1 MSLILGRKGEESK
14 QMKIFPTVYKTSR
27 AVLVAMM
34 ITLFG
39 ACSTRQTDHGGRLHV
54 TATIAPATDLIRR
67 LGDTLVY
74 ATTLLPQGN
83 SPESYE
89 PTPQTIQALATSRAY
104 YYMGDLGFER
114 SWVERIQSLHPE
126 LRLVRL
132 DAGLDTLR
140 ASQHRGDHL
149 HDPHYWTSM
158 RGLRTMSRTIY
169 RSLCQIDSVNSPA
182 YTASYEALG
191 DTLAQLEQTLRTTLS
206 ALPSRAFL
214 IYHPSLSDFA
224 CEWGLE
230 QLVVE
235 EDGKDP
241 TPQHLERLL
250 QRAKAL
256 GVRVVFIQ
264 KEFDTKLTESL
275 ANELGAQTVEIN
287 PLDGD
292 WKGQLLR
299 IARALSAS
307 R

>member
-1 MSLILGRKGEESK
+1 M
-14 QMKIFPTVYKTSR
+14 
-27 AVLVAMM
+27 A
-34 ITLFG
+34 TL
-39 ACSTRQTDHGGRLHV
+39 
-54 TATIAPATDLIRR
+54 
-67 LGDTLVY
+67 
-74 ATTLLPQGN
+74 N
-83 SPESYE
+83 E
-89 PTPQTIQALATSRAY
+89 
-104 YYMGDLGFER
+104 
-114 SWVERIQSLHPE
+114 
-126 LRLVRL
+126 
-132 DAGLDTLR
+132 
-140 ASQHRGDHL
+140 
-149 HDPHYWTSM
+149 
-158 RGLRTMSRTIY
+158 
-169 RSLCQIDSVNSPA
+169 
-182 YTASYEALG
+182 
-191 DTLAQLEQTLRTTLS
+191 
-206 ALPSRAFL
+206 LPSRAFL

-299 IARALSAS
+299 IASALSAS

>member
-1 MSLILGRKGEESK
+1 
-14 QMKIFPTVYKTSR
+14 
-27 AVLVAMM
+27 
-34 ITLFG
+34 
-39 ACSTRQTDHGGRLHV
+39 
-54 TATIAPATDLIRR
+54 
-67 LGDTLVY
+67 
-74 ATTLLPQGN
+74 
-83 SPESYE
+83 
-89 PTPQTIQALATSRAY
+89 
-104 YYMGDLGFER
+104 
-114 SWVERIQSLHPE
+114 
-126 LRLVRL
+126 
-132 DAGLDTLR
+132 
-140 ASQHRGDHL
+140 
-149 HDPHYWTSM
+149 
-158 RGLRTMSRTIY
+158 MSRTIY
-169 RSLCQIDSVNSPA
+169 RSLCQIDSVNSSA
-182 YTASYEALG
+182 YTASYEALS
-191 DTLAQLEQTLRTTLS
+191 DTLAQLEQTLRATLNE
-206 ALPSRAFL
+206 LPSRAFL

-299 IARALSAS
+299 IAGALSAS

>member
-1 MSLILGRKGEESK
+1 ME
-14 QMKIFPTVYKTSR
+14 
-27 AVLVAMM
+27 
-34 ITLFG
+34 G
-39 ACSTRQTDHGGRLHV
+39 ACMSQRPSLQRPILSVVWAIRSSMPRRSYLKG
-54 TATIAPATDLIRR
+54 IA
-67 LGDTLVY
+67 
-74 ATTLLPQGN
+74 Q
-83 SPESYE
+83 
-89 PTPQTIQALATSRAY
+89 RA
-104 YYMGDLGFER
+104 M
-114 SWVERIQSLHPE
+114 SPE

-132 DAGLDTLR
+132 DAGLDTMR
-140 ASQHRGDHL
+140 ASQHQGDHL

-169 RSLCQIDSVNSPA
+169 RSLCQMDSVHSPA
-182 YTASYEALG
+182 YTASYEALS
-191 DTLAQLEQTLRTTLS
+191 DTLVQLEQTLRATLS
-206 ALPSRAFL
+206 ELPSRAFL

-299 IARALSAS
+299 IAGALSAL

>member
-14 QMKIFPTVYKTSR
+14 QMKIFPTIYKTSR

-132 DAGLDTLR
+132 DVGLDTMR
-140 ASQHRGDHL
+140 SSKHSGDHL

-182 YTASYEALG
+182 YTASYEALS
-191 DTLAQLEQTLRTTLS
+191 DTLVQLEQTLRATLNE
-206 ALPSRAFL
+206 LPSRAFL

-250 QRAKAL
+250 LRAKAL

-299 IARALSAS
+299 IAGALSAS